1 MVHCC
6 SRRDSGLPDFVV
18 DCMTDDDDDN
28 RLSKCVCSRH
38 GGSFK
43 RDPHGCIS
51 TVAFI
56 FRYIS
61 ENHIFDSCEVISSLY
76 CVAQYN
82 FRGIK
87 ETPSQPKR
95 TIRPAPTTKM
105 ATGSPKG
112 GYFTRDAVVSTIQ
125 ESNEEISVGHQINF
139 HPVLT
144 FYNWNSAVDIS
155 RPRRGKWGTRIS
167 KWGQHKRH
175 HHSRDWRKRSNLSKT
190 NWTTWRK

>member
-61 ENHIFDSCEVISSLY
+61 ENHIFDSSEVISSLY
-76 CVAQYN
+76 CMGQYN

-112 GYFTRDAVVSTIQ
+112 RYFTRDAVMSAIQ

-144 FYNWNSAVDIS
+144 FYN
-155 RPRRGKWGTRIS
+155 
-167 KWGQHKRH
+167 
-175 HHSRDWRKRSNLSKT
+175 
-190 NWTTWRK
+190 

>member
-6 SRRDSGLPDFVV
+6 SRRDSGLPDFAV
-18 DCMTDDDDDN
+18 DCMMMTTIGHLN
-28 RLSKCVCSRH
+28 
-38 GGSFK
+38 
-43 RDPHGCIS
+43 
-51 TVAFI
+51 AFAADMEGHSNVTPMGASQQLPL
-56 FRYIS
+56 FS
-61 ENHIFDSCEVISSLY
+61 DIFDSSEVISSLY
-76 CVAQYN
+76 CMGQYN

-112 GYFTRDAVVSTIQ
+112 RYFTRDAVMSAIQ

-144 FYNWNSAVDIS
+144 FYN
-155 RPRRGKWGTRIS
+155 
-167 KWGQHKRH
+167 
-175 HHSRDWRKRSNLSKT
+175 
-190 NWTTWRK
+190 